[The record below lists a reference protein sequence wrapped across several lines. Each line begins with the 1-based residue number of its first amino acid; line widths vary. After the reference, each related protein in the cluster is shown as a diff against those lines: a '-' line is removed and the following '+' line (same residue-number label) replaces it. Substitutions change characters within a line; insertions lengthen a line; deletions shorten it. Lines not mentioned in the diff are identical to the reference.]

1 MSPMTW
7 TRPRIA
13 CLFINWLSSFVASFI
28 ELILCIVERSE
39 CLARNAESPP
49 RLSSARMR
57 SPCRASCWIG
67 SPENL

>member
-39 CLARNAESPP
+39 CRARNAESPLAY
-49 RLSSARMR
+49 RL
-57 SPCRASCWIG
+57 G
-67 SPENL
+67 G